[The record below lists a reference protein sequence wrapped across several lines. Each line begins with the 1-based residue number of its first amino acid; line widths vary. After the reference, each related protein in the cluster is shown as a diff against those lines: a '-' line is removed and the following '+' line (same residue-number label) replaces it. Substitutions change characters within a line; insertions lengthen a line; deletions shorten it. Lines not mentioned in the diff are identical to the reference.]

1 MMMSS
6 DLPDAVWEKSPF
18 SASGNC
24 VERAVVAGGVA
35 VRDSKDPQGPVLMFT
50 TAEWHAFTRG
60 VHAGAI

>member
-6 DLPDAVWEKSPF
+6 DLPDAVWKKSPF
-18 SASGNC
+18 SASSNC

-50 TAEWHAFTRG
+50 TAEWHAFTQG
-60 VHAGAI
+60 VRAGAI